1 MTSNQFGIEWAF
13 DEVLIK
19 YYHRTCEVPKY
30 FRSNLCRNGVTTK
43 EHPGY
48 AHDSGKERDDLNL
61 HILIAAPKARDEST
75 YTRISYSRRQTNSGE
90 MGLSQPWP
98 FWHRGKV

>member
-19 YYHRTCEVPKY
+19 YYHRTTEPVRFPLGLPRY

-43 EHPGY
+43 EHPGF
-48 AHDSGKERDDLNL
+48 AHDGEKERDDLNL
-61 HILIAAPKARDEST
+61 RILIATTKARDES
-75 YTRISYSRRQTNSGE
+75 I
-90 MGLSQPWP
+90 L
-98 FWHRGKV
+98 